1 MPPDRESTGVRHGSN
16 NGRSP
21 AEVEASD
28 DIDRSSAPSNAL
40 WRAFEEALAQAHSAF
55 SDATPGGKLGP
66 FLSALRTAVH
76 RLLHDGGDGAIE
88 LPRVASAD
96 RVVGLIRRTFIDRI
110 HGVGEVRAREAIA
123 LLGALGELER
133 SMPPTMTATM
143 ASSLTGSDASALGLL
158 VETAHDM
165 RSPLTAILFLL
176 DMLRSGRTG
185 PVTSAQARQLG
196 IAYGAAFG
204 LSQMVSD
211 LIDHARGT
219 QRLIEARPVSFSVN
233 ELLNSVR
240 DILAPVSEERG
251 LELHIVPLPDHARTG
266 FPIALRRILLN
277 LATNAMK
284 FTPSG
289 AVTVSAWGLDDNRV
303 QFAVADTGPGIP
315 LGVRAQLFRPFRSA
329 SMPGRSTLSSSGL
342 GLSICNA
349 LVAALGSELRAS
361 SEEGEGTTFFF
372 ELDLPIARHE

>member
-1 MPPDRESTGVRHGSN
+1 MPPDRESTGVRPGSN

-21 AEVEASD
+21 AEVETSG
-28 DIDRSSAPSNAL
+28 DIDRSSAPANAL
-40 WRAFEEALAQAHSAF
+40 WRAFDEALAQAHLAF

-96 RVVGLIRRTFIDRI
+96 RVMGLIRRTFIDQI
-110 HGVGEVRAREAIA
+110 HGVGEIRAREAIA
-123 LLGALGELER
+123 LLGALGQLER
-133 SMPPTMTATM
+133 SIPPTMTATM
-143 ASSLTGSDASALGLL
+143 ADASALGLL

-266 FPIALRRILLN
+266 FPTALRRILLN

-315 LGVRAQLFRPFRSA
+315 LGVRTQLFRPFRSA
-329 SMPGRSTLSSSGL
+329 SMPGRPTLSSSGL

-372 ELDLPIARHE
+372 DLDLPIARHE